1 MTKNKKYGK
10 TALLVASFLWGIGFI
25 AVQGALDSGWHPYL
39 LLGFRGLIAGVSL
52 GVFSFNRKWWTK
64 PPLMRDGILAG
75 SLMFL
80 AFALQ
85 TFGQQASSATNA
97 SFLTTLYVM
106 FTPLL
111 LFLFTGKKVG
121 VSTLIAGTL
130 SLIATALLTLRG
142 SFTLS
147 FGDALLIGCAIAF
160 ALHILM
166 LEKTAFHDDALSLTV
181 LQCLTMSAWSF
192 LFSIF
197 FKTSV
202 PTQGWGYVAYCG
214 IVSSGLAFFLQTY
227 GQKHVDSAIAAI
239 LLTMEALFGAI
250 GAILILKEPFGPMSI
265 LGGILMMG
273 AIVLL
278 ETGPIL
284 YQQFTKA
291 FLIAKREVEKEP

>member
-10 TALLVASFLWGIGFI
+10 TALLVASFLWGIGFV
-25 AVQGALDSGWHPYL
+25 AVQGALDTGWHPYL
-39 LLGFRGLIAGVSL
+39 LLGFRGLMGGAFLGMFSL
-52 GVFSFNRKWWTK
+52 KRKWWTK
-64 PPLMRDGILAG
+64 PRLLRDGFLAG

-111 LFLFTGKKVG
+111 LFLITGKKIG
-121 VSTLIAGTL
+121 VSTLIAGIL
-130 SLIATALLTLRG
+130 SLVATALLTLRG
-142 SFTLS
+142 SLVLS
-147 FGDALLIGCAIAF
+147 LGDMLLIGCAVVF
-160 ALHILM
+160 ALHILV
-166 LEKTAFHDDALSLTV
+166 LEKTAYHDDALSLTV

-192 LFSIF
+192 LFSLF
-197 FKTSV
+197 YKTSV
-202 PTQGWGYVAYCG
+202 PALGWGYVVYCG

-227 GQKHVDSAIAAI
+227 GQKYVDSAIAAI
-239 LLTMEALFGAI
+239 LLTLEALFGAR
-250 GAILILKEPFGPMSI
+250 GAVLFLHEPFGPSAI
-265 LGGILMMG
+265 LGGVLMMG

-284 YQQFTKA
+284 HQQLSKA
-291 FLIAKREVEKEP
+291 ILIAKREVEKEP